1 MDDLDLIR
9 RKKMLE
15 LMNKMKKAEVR
26 KEQQA
31 KKEKVDVDSFV
42 ESLMDDEA
50 VVYYRTIKNENPKL
64 AKELQGLIV
73 QLYYYG
79 YLNRGLITRLDLRY
93 FVRKLTG
100 EETKIYIKKRGEE
113 AVDLEKAIRKKLEG
127 LE

>member
-15 LMNKMKKAEVR
+15 LMSKMKKNEDE
-26 KEQQA
+26 KEEKT
-31 KKEKVDVDSFV
+31 KKEKINVDAFV
-42 ESLMDDEA
+42 EKLMDGEA
-50 VVYYRTIKNENPKL
+50 VTYYRTIKKENPQL

-93 FVRKLTG
+93 FVRKITG
-100 EETKIYIKKRGEE
+100 EESKIYIKKRGKE
-113 AVDLEKAIRKKLEG
+113 AVDLEEAIRKKLDE
-127 LE
+127 E